1 MGLDGQGRIDVET
14 EKVKMS
20 QSFVEE
26 KREKVVFFLIFI
38 IYINTHFMD
47 IQFHWMLSVSR

>member
-1 MGLDGQGRIDVET
+1 MGLDGQGRIAVET

-26 KREKVVFFLIFI
+26 KREKVFFLIFI
-38 IYINTHFMD
+38 IYIKTHFMD
-47 IQFHWMLSVSR
+47 I